1 MSEADAHPVRLLM
14 LAVADDVALPDGEDR
29 DMGAQGKGREST
41 GGALARML
49 VSSLA
54 FLFQRPIR
62 LFRPMHFS
70 SFSLLELMARRE
82 GKKLGIPY
90 LRRLVRHENPAL
102 LLALVVPP
110 MMANLAIGF
119 TLFKTYTLTE
129 AWMRGTDTISVGS
142 EPFVPTL
149 VVAVAGAAA
158 GAAQCIISAP
168 LDNIRL
174 VVQPILMHDAARS
187 SSPSALFRM
196 PVRTWTTMVEAAFL
210 PFLPERWYERALQ
223 RLQHPRPGQPGSPP
237 AVFRYL
243 PRHVRLLARQKHGVS
258 LALSLVRDASGFACF
273 FIVFEWARRAALY
286 VSLRA
291 DQLRQSVRQA
301 LPPALRLGSHDAQR
315 DADTNASM
323 DQSFGASRSVLGRCS
338 AAFVLVL
345 GGAIGAWIY
354 SVVSRPIELVRMVLW
369 HRLYVPPRKPR
380 AYSRQASAL
389 TNVRAA
395 RMPSASAR
403 IGLARTTR
411 HLRCDRR
418 RVPPPPRSHIE
429 WRLRA
434 AGPDA
439 GGRLKRPGPVQER
452 LPSTTLARLL
462 RYARMTAPPRLGAS
476 PLHLLVHTYLVRPF
490 VFPDLCKPSAPRP
503 SVCRGCGAA
512 CSRPTAVAS
521 SCLRG

>member
-1 MSEADAHPVRLLM
+1 
-14 LAVADDVALPDGEDR
+14 
-29 DMGAQGKGREST
+29 
-41 GGALARML
+41 
-49 VSSLA
+49 
-54 FLFQRPIR
+54 
-62 LFRPMHFS
+62 
-70 SFSLLELMARRE
+70 
-82 GKKLGIPY
+82 
-90 LRRLVRHENPAL
+90 
-102 LLALVVPP
+102 
-110 MMANLAIGF
+110 
-119 TLFKTYTLTE
+119 
-129 AWMRGTDTISVGS
+129 MRGTDTSSVGN

-174 VVQPILMHDAARS
+174 VVQPILMHDAVRT
-187 SSPSALFRM
+187 SSPSALLRM

-223 RLQHPRPGQPGSPP
+223 RLQHPRAGQPRSPP

-273 FIVFEWARRAALY
+273 FVVFEWARRAAFH

-291 DQLRQSVRQA
+291 DQLRQYVRRN
-301 LPPALRLGSHDAQR
+301 LPPSLRLGTRDTQR
-315 DADTNASM
+315 DADADASM

-338 AAFVLVL
+338 AALVLVL
-345 GGAIGAWIY
+345 GGAVGAWIY

-369 HRLYVPPRKPR
+369 HRLYMPPRKPR

-389 TNVRAA
+389 TNVRAV
-395 RMPSASAR
+395 RMPTASAR
-403 IGLARTTR
+403 IGLACTTR

-418 RVPPPPRSHIE
+418 RVPPPPRAHIE

-434 AGPDA
+434 TDAPAGSA
-439 GGRLKRPGPVQER
+439 RPWLR
-452 LPSTTLARLL
+452 SSATLARLL
-462 RYARMTAPPRLGAS
+462 RYARMTAPPHVGAS
-476 PLHLLVHTYLVRPF
+476 PLRLLAHTYLVRPF

-503 SVCRGCGAA
+503 WGAGPAARSTHHIPASAQRPRLRLSWLWSRLLTPYGCGFLVFAWM
-512 CSRPTAVAS
+512 SGD
-521 SCLRG
+521 L

>member
-1 MSEADAHPVRLLM
+1 MTRLTPV
-14 LAVADDVALPDGEDR
+14 
-29 DMGAQGKGREST
+29 
-41 GGALARML
+41 
-49 VSSLA
+49 
-54 FLFQRPIR
+54 
-62 LFRPMHFS
+62 
-70 SFSLLELMARRE
+70 
-82 GKKLGIPY
+82 
-90 LRRLVRHENPAL
+90 
-102 LLALVVPP
+102 
-110 MMANLAIGF
+110 ANLAIGF

-129 AWMRGTDTISVGS
+129 AWMRGTDTVSVGS
-142 EPFVPTL
+142 EPFVPTA

-174 VVQPILMHDAARS
+174 VVQPILMHDAVRNSTPAS
-187 SSPSALFRM
+187 LFRM
-196 PVRTWTTMVEAAFL
+196 PLRTWTTIIEAAFL

-223 RLQHPRPGQPGSPP
+223 RLQHPRAGPPSSPP

-258 LALSLVRDASGFACF
+258 LALSLVRDAAGFACF
-273 FIVFEWARRAALY
+273 FIVFEWARRAAFH
-286 VSLRA
+286 VSLGA
-291 DQLRQSVRQA
+291 DQLRQVVRER
-301 LPPALRLGSHDAQR
+301 LPPALRLGTRDAQLH
-315 DADTNASM
+315 THTTASM

-345 GGAIGAWIY
+345 GGAVGAWIY

-380 AYSRQASAL
+380 AYNRQASAM

-395 RMPSASAR
+395 RMPTASAR
-403 IGLARTTR
+403 IGLAQTTR

-418 RVPPPPRSHIE
+418 RVPPPPRAHIE

-434 AGPDA
+434 AEGQGAMSAPGA
-439 GGRLKRPGPVQER
+439 RRPW
-452 LPSTTLARLL
+452 LPASMQARFQTTTLARLL

-476 PLHLLVHTYLVRPF
+476 PLHLLAHTYLVRPF

-503 SVCRGCGAA
+503 WGASPVARSAQHIPASAQRPQLRLQWLWNRLMTPYGCGFLVFAWM
-512 CSRPTAVAS
+512 SGD
-521 SCLRG
+521 L

>member
-1 MSEADAHPVRLLM
+1 
-14 LAVADDVALPDGEDR
+14 
-29 DMGAQGKGREST
+29 
-41 GGALARML
+41 
-49 VSSLA
+49 
-54 FLFQRPIR
+54 
-62 LFRPMHFS
+62 
-70 SFSLLELMARRE
+70 
-82 GKKLGIPY
+82 
-90 LRRLVRHENPAL
+90 
-102 LLALVVPP
+102 
-110 MMANLAIGF
+110 MANLAIGF

-129 AWMRGTDTISVGS
+129 AWMRGTDTVSVGN

-174 VVQPILMHDAARS
+174 VVQPILMHDAVRS
-187 SSPSALFRM
+187 NSPSALVRM

-223 RLQHPRPGQPGSPP
+223 RLQHARPGQPGSPP

-273 FIVFEWARRAALY
+273 FVVFEWARRAALD

-291 DQLRQSVRQA
+291 DQLRQYVRQR
-301 LPPALRLGSHDAQR
+301 LPPSLRLGTRDAQR
-315 DADTNASM
+315 DADMNASM

-403 IGLARTTR
+403 IGVARTTR

-418 RVPPPPRSHIE
+418 RLPPPRTHIR

-434 AGPDA
+434 ANTGASGLLPA
-439 GGRLKRPGPVQER
+439 AVQAR
-452 LPSTTLARLL
+452 FRSTTLARLL
-462 RYARMTAPPRLGAS
+462 RYARMTAPPRLGTS
-476 PLHLLVHTYLVRPF
+476 PLHLLAHTYLVRPF

-503 SVCRGCGAA
+503 WGAAPAAHSTHHIPASALRPKLRLSWLWSRLLTPYGCGFLVFAWM
-512 CSRPTAVAS
+512 SGD
-521 SCLRG
+521 L

>member
-1 MSEADAHPVRLLM
+1 MAEAPETHPVRLLM
-14 LAVADDVALPDGEDR
+14 LAVADDVALPEGEES
-29 DMGAQGKGREST
+29 AQTSYSKGREST
-41 GGALARML
+41 AGALARML

-70 SFSLLELMARRE
+70 SFSLLEMLARRE
-82 GKKLGIPY
+82 GKKLGLPY

-110 MMANLAIGF
+110 MN
-119 TLFKTYTLTE
+119 TVN
-129 AWMRGTDTISVGS
+129 VGS
-142 EPFVPTL
+142 EPFVPTA

-174 VVQPILMHDAARS
+174 VVQPILMHDAVRNSTPAS
-187 SSPSALFRM
+187 LFRM
-196 PVRTWTTMVEAAFL
+196 PLRTWTTIIEAAFL

-223 RLQHPRPGQPGSPP
+223 RLQHPRAGPPSSPP

-273 FIVFEWARRAALY
+273 FIVFEWARRAAFH
-286 VSLRA
+286 VSLGA
-291 DQLRQSVRQA
+291 DQLRQYVRER
-301 LPPALRLGSHDAQR
+301 LPPALRLGTRDAQLH
-315 DADTNASM
+315 THTTASM

-345 GGAIGAWIY
+345 GGAVGAWIY

-380 AYSRQASAL
+380 AYNRQASAM

-395 RMPSASAR
+395 RMPTASAR
-403 IGLARTTR
+403 IGLAQTTR

-418 RVPPPPRSHIE
+418 RVPPPPRAHIE

-434 AGPDA
+434 AEGQGATSAPGA
-439 GGRLKRPGPVQER
+439 RRPWVPASMRARFQT
-452 LPSTTLARLL
+452 TTLARLL
-462 RYARMTAPPRLGAS
+462 RYARMTAPPRLSAS
-476 PLHLLVHTYLVRPF
+476 PLHLLAHTYLVRPSG
-490 VFPDLCKPSAPRP
+490 CN
-503 SVCRGCGAA
+503 GCG
-512 CSRPTAVAS
+512 TD
-521 SCLRG
+521 